1 MYAKKKGAENME
13 KIITAVNYKSEVID
27 AVLPVM
33 IDFYADWCGPCQMMA
48 PIVEKI
54 ADKYEG
60 RMVVGKCDVDQEE
73 AIAAK
78 FGIMSIPTIVVLKK
92 GEVAMKSVGGV
103 SQEELEVKI
112 NAAIK

>member
-1 MYAKKKGAENME
+1 ME
-13 KIITAVNYKSEVID
+13 KVITAANYKSEVTD

-48 PIVEKI
+48 PIVGKI

-60 RMVVGKCDVDQEE
+60 KMTVGKCNVDQEE
-73 AIAAK
+73 AIASK
-78 FGIMSIPTIVVLKK
+78 FGVMSIPTIIVLKK
-92 GEVAMKSVGGV
+92 GEVAMKSVGGI
-103 SQEELEVKI
+103 SQAELEAKI